1 MMPRNALVATL
12 LLAAATPAAAQR
24 SISDAGSRIDTTF
37 TFDRRGTVVLSAGTG
52 DIIVTGW
59 DRGQIRVRARSERN
73 LIRMDATA
81 SRLSLDLSRARGGDT
96 RFEVTVPIG
105 ARVSTRS
112 TSGDVSIRGTGGI
125 VEASTQSGDLVVEG
139 AAEIVDLRTYS
150 GDLEARNLTGNVEVN
165 TLNGDLRISN
175 VRGDVEVTSVSGDI
189 ELRAITARYVRAR
202 STSGDI
208 TFDGAVNDAGRY
220 ELTSHSGHVS
230 LVVPRN
236 TGAQL
241 SVATYSG
248 GIESDFPIILKPG
261 EHALGSSK
269 RLTFEVGKGGAR
281 ITAESFSGDI
291 IIRAQG
297 APPPDR

>member
-1 MMPRNALVATL
+1 MMQRNALVVTL
-12 LLAAATPAAAQR
+12 LLAAATPAAAQ
-24 SISDAGSRIDTTF
+24 SSWSDAGSRIDTTF
-37 TFDRRGTVVLSAGTG
+37 NFDPRGTVVLFAGNG

-59 DRGQIRVRARSERN
+59 DRPQIRVSARSERS

-81 SRLSLDLSRARGGDT
+81 SRLSLDLSRSRGGDT

-105 ARVSTRS
+105 ARLSARS
-112 TSGDVSIRGTGGI
+112 TSGDVSIRGTRGI
-125 VEASTQSGDLVVEG
+125 VEANTQSGDLVVED
-139 AAEIVDLRTYS
+139 AAEIIDLRTYS
-150 GDLEARNLTGNVEVN
+150 GDLQARNLAGNVEVN

-189 ELRAITARYVRAR
+189 ELVSITARYVRAR

-220 ELTSHSGHVS
+220 ELTSHSGGVS
-230 LVVPRN
+230 LVVPRT

-241 SVATYSG
+241 TVATYSG
-248 GIESDFPIILKPG
+248 EIESDFPIVLKPG
-261 EHALGSSK
+261 EHMGSGK
-269 RLTFEVGKGGAR
+269 RLTFEVGKGDAR

-291 IIRAQG
+291 TIRAQG
-297 APPPDR
+297 APPPPER